1 MPVSTMQQD
10 KERLFQILLKDAFFR
25 EKIIL
30 SSGQESDYYIDARLV
45 TLSPEGVYLSGK
57 IILEMVKGDKVAAI
71 GGPTLGAD
79 PLVGAI
85 GVLSFQTGKPIN
97 TFIIRK
103 APKPHGKQQQI
114 EGPLIPEGGKVVLI
128 DDVATTGKA
137 FVESIDVLKKYHI
150 SVHKAICLVDRQQGA
165 QEALAK
171 YNCPLA
177 AIFKAAEFL
186 NFKTQN
192 VKFKS

>member
-1 MPVSTMQQD
+1 MPTNTPSD
-10 KERLFQILLKDAFFR
+10 KEKLLSILKKEAFFR

-30 SSGQESDYYIDARLV
+30 SSGKESDYYIDARRV
-45 TLSPEGVYLSGK
+45 TLSAEGAYRCAKV
-57 IILEMVKGDKVAAI
+57 ILDIVKSDSYEAI

-85 GVLSFQTGKPIN
+85 AVLSYQANKPTK

-114 EGPLIPEGGKVVLI
+114 EGPLLSDGAKIILI

-137 FVESIDVLKKYHI
+137 FLESLEVLKKNNI
-150 SVHKAICLVDRQQGA
+150 KALKAVCIVDRNEGA
-165 QEALAK
+165 KEALAK
-171 YNCPLA
+171 EGCELVS
-177 AIFKAAEFL
+177 IFSINQFL
-186 NFKTQN
+186 K
-192 VKFKS
+192 